1 MNFLEI
7 NTIFFDMDGVLI
19 DSEPF
24 WKKAEFDV
32 FKKQFDISLS
42 EKDLEESMGLKT
54 TEVVALH
61 TKKFDIQSIDVSSIG
76 FEIEKRVVEQI
87 IQFGKPKEGLY
98 ELLEWVNH
106 KKWRRALVTSSSH
119 FIINAVLDFLK
130 LNDFFESKFSAYD
143 ELKGKPDPAVYLSAL
158 KYFNCSKEQV
168 IVIEDSKNGLRAA
181 KSAGLNVLSIP
192 DQNHENN
199 MDFFHENALGVFENH
214 FQIQSFLSQN
224 LSK

>member
-1 MNFLEI
+1 MNFEKV

-42 EKDLEESMGLKT
+42 DKDLEESMGLKT
-54 TEVVALH
+54 TEVVELH
-61 TKKFDIQSIDVSSIG
+61 AKKYKIESIDISFIG
-76 FEIEKRVVEQI
+76 LEIEKNVVQQI
-87 IQFGKPKEGLY
+87 LQFGKPKEGIF
-98 ELLEWVNH
+98 ELMEWVKQ
-106 KKWRRALVTSSSH
+106 KKLRRVLVTSSSH

-130 LNDFFESKFSAYD
+130 INDFFDAKFSAYD

-158 KYFNCSKEQV
+158 KYINSLNENI
-168 IVIEDSKNGLRAA
+168 IVIEDSKNGVRAA
-181 KSAGLNVLSIP
+181 ISAGLNVLSIP
-192 DQNHENN
+192 DQNHEKN
-199 MDFFHENALGVFENH
+199 MDFFHENAMGVFENH